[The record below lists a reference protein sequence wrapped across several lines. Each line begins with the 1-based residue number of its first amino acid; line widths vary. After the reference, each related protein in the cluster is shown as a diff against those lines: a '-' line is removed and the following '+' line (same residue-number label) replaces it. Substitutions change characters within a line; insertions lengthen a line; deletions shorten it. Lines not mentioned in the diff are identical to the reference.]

1 MKYNPKNFGVTPLAK
16 NRSKTK
22 AEKVQMLTETGYLC
36 HVDKHFPGRCRQRG
50 EHLNETNVVAA
61 HILAHSKGGDEC
73 VAMCEKC
80 NAEQG
85 TMHLKEFD
93 VVNMLRMFED
103 HGLPDQSDFVFQLL
117 KEKFAELSSESKK
130 CQ

>member
-22 AEKVQMLTETGYLC
+22 AEKVRMLTETGYLC
-36 HVDKHFPGRCRQRG
+36 HVDKHFPGRCRQHG

-80 NAEQG
+80 NLEQG

-117 KEKFAELSSESKK
+117 KEKFAKMTT
-130 CQ
+130 